1 MGENPTNGGRVT
13 LRDVYDEVRA
23 SEKRLMDRIE
33 REQSRAD
40 AIHERLDDADT
51 SIDRR
56 VDDLHGRLT
65 VIEDRQTT
73 RSLAQA
79 GIAIVLSAIAAWLGT
94 RQ

>member
-23 SEKRLMDRIE
+23 SEARLMERME
-33 REQSRAD
+33 REQARAD
-40 AIHERLDDADT
+40 AIHDRLDDADAKT
-51 SIDRR
+51 DGR
-56 VDDLHGRLT
+56 VDNIHARLS

-79 GIAIVLSAIAAWLGT
+79 AIAIVLSVIAAWLGT

>member
-1 MGENPTNGGRVT
+1 MSENPTNGGRVT

-23 SEKRLMDRIE
+23 SEARLMERME
-33 REQSRAD
+33 REQARAD
-40 AIHERLDDADT
+40 AIHDRLDDADAKT
-51 SIDRR
+51 DGR
-56 VDDLHGRLT
+56 VDNIHARLS

-79 GIAIVLSAIAAWLGT
+79 AIAIVLSVIAAWLGT